1 MCRFKRMKM
10 RLMMKLV
17 LPLVLLAGTG
27 TVGGTAAQETTR
39 WTVAPQ
45 QNEARYRVR
54 EQLARLNFPNDAV
67 GVTRGVGG
75 VLVIDAEGRVA
86 SAESRFV
93 IDMTALE
100 SDSDRRDNF
109 VRRNTLQT
117 DEHPTVVFVPT
128 GLRGLAW
135 PLPEAGAV
143 TFQMVGE
150 LTIRGVT
157 RPAVWD
163 VEANVANGGISGEAT
178 TRFTFADFDITKPRV
193 ASVLS
198 VDDDIRLEYSFLLV
212 PQR

>member
-1 MCRFKRMKM
+1 MKM
-10 RLMMKLV
+10 RSKMKLL

-27 TVGGTAAQETTR
+27 TPDDVAAQEAMR

-86 SAESRFV
+86 RAESRFV

-117 DEHPTVVFVPT
+117 DEHPTVAFVPT
-128 GLRGLAW
+128 ELRGLAW

-143 TFQMVGE
+143 AFQMVGE

-163 VEANVANGGISGEAT
+163 VEASVANGGISGEAS
-178 TRFTFADFDITKPRV
+178 TRFTFADFDIAKPRV